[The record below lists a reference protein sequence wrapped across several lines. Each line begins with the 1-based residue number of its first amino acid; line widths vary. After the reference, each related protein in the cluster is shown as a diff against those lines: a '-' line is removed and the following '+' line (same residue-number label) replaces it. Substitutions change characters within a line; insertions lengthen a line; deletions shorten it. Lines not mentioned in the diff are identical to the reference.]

1 MGSLITKVNKSG
13 SRTSA
18 KVRATSKG
26 KKAASK
32 KPQRPGKITA
42 TPKSKA
48 LKAKKA
54 APVKVKKQVTPAKKS
69 AAKAAKKALPKKALP
84 KKALPKKALSKKG
97 AKPPVAKKPVRSAK
111 KGSKRPVA
119 AKATSRS
126 ARPVARP
133 APPPPKKAPTPST
146 LAAVR
151 AFEQA
156 LKSFNRHDFSA
167 AKSAFVDILGKF
179 SDQAE
184 IAARART
191 YLAISEQRLARAP
204 SAPRGPDALYDQGV
218 FELNKGNTKE
228 AIEFFDKALKA
239 EPRADHILYS
249 LAAAYARLN
258 DTNRAIDA
266 LRRAI
271 NIRSVHR
278 PHARRD
284 LDFASLRSNEDFQQ
298 LTGYGYDFIED

>member
-13 SRTSA
+13 SRASA

-48 LKAKKA
+48 TKAKKA
-54 APVKVKKQVTPAKKS
+54 APVKIKKQAAPAKK
-69 AAKAAKKALPKKALP
+69 AAAKKVIT
-84 KKALPKKALSKKG
+84 KKG
-97 AKPPVAKKPVRSAK
+97 AKPAVAKKPVQSAK
-111 KGSKRPVA
+111 KGAKRPVA
-119 AKATSRS
+119 TKAKATS
-126 ARPVARP
+126 ARQMARP
-133 APPPPKKAPTPST
+133 APTPPKKAPAPST

-167 AKSAFVDILGKF
+167 AKSAFVEILDKF

-228 AIEFFDKALKA
+228 AIELFEKALKA

-258 DTNRAIDA
+258 DTSRAIDA

>member
-13 SRTSA
+13 SRASA

-48 LKAKKA
+48 AKAKKA
-54 APVKVKKQVTPAKKS
+54 APVKVKKQGAPAKKS
-69 AAKAAKKALPKKALP
+69 AAKPAKKALTKK
-84 KKALPKKALSKKG
+84 S
-97 AKPPVAKKPVRSAK
+97 AKPAIAKKPVRAAK
-111 KGSKRPVA
+111 KPSKRPVA
-119 AKATSRS
+119 TKGRAAS
-126 ARPVARP
+126 ARQMARP
-133 APPPPKKAPTPST
+133 APPPPKKAPAPST

-156 LKSFNRHDFSA
+156 LKSFNRHDFSS
-167 AKSAFVDILGKF
+167 AKSAFVDILDKF

-228 AIEFFDKALKA
+228 AIELFEKALKS

>member
-1 MGSLITKVNKSG
+1 MGSLITKVNKSS
-13 SRTSA
+13 SRASG
-18 KVRATSKG
+18 KVRATSKA

-48 LKAKKA
+48 SKARKA
-54 APVKVKKQVTPAKKS
+54 APVKAKKQVAPAKKS
-69 AAKAAKKALPKKALP
+69 ADKATKKALT
-84 KKALPKKALSKKG
+84 KKG
-97 AKPPVAKKPVRSAK
+97 AKPAAKSTVAKHRVAKSTVSKKSAK
-111 KGSKRPVA
+111 AASKRPVVSKA
-119 AKATSRS
+119 A
-126 ARPVARP
+126 ARTARQVARP
-133 APPPPKKAPTPST
+133 APPQPKKAPAPST

-167 AKSAFVDILGKF
+167 AKSAFVDILEKF

-191 YLAISEQRLARAP
+191 YLAISDQRLARAP
-204 SAPRGPDALYDQGV
+204 STPRGPDALYDQGV
-218 FELNKGNTKE
+218 FELNKGNTRE
-228 AIEFFDKALKA
+228 AIELFDKALKT

-258 DTNRAIDA
+258 DTSRAIDA

>member
-26 KKAASK
+26 KKAATK

-54 APVKVKKQVTPAKKS
+54 APVKVKKSIASAKKP
-69 AAKAAKKALPKKALP
+69 AVKAAKKAFI
-84 KKALPKKALSKKG
+84 KKG
-97 AKPPVAKKPVRSAK
+97 AKPTVAKKPVRSAK

-119 AKATSRS
+119 AKAKAVS
-126 ARPVARP
+126 ARHTARP
-133 APPPPKKAPTPST
+133 APPPPKKAPAPST

-156 LKSFNRHDFSA
+156 LKSFNRHDFSG
-167 AKSAFVDILGKF
+167 AKSAFVDILEKF

-218 FELNKGNTKE
+218 FELNKGNTRE
-228 AIEFFDKALKA
+228 AIELFDKALKA

>member
-69 AAKAAKKALPKKALP
+69 AAKAAKKALP

>member
-13 SRTSA
+13 SRASA

-48 LKAKKA
+48 TKAKKA
-54 APVKVKKQVTPAKKS
+54 APVKIKKQAAPAKK
-69 AAKAAKKALPKKALP
+69 AAAKKVIT
-84 KKALPKKALSKKG
+84 KKG
-97 AKPPVAKKPVRSAK
+97 AKPAVAKKPVQSAK
-111 KGSKRPVA
+111 KGLKRPVA
-119 AKATSRS
+119 TKAKATS
-126 ARPVARP
+126 ARQMARP
-133 APPPPKKAPTPST
+133 APTPPKKAPAPST

-228 AIEFFDKALKA
+228 AIELFEKALKA

-258 DTNRAIDA
+258 DTSRAIDA

-298 LTGYGYDFIED
+298 LTGYGYDFLED

>member
-13 SRTSA
+13 SRASGKVHA
-18 KVRATSKG
+18 KKAG
-26 KKAASK
+26 KKADSK

-48 LKAKKA
+48 AKAKKA
-54 APVKVKKQVTPAKKS
+54 APVKAKRQVAPAKK
-69 AAKAAKKALPKKALP
+69 AP
-84 KKALPKKALSKKG
+84 
-97 AKPPVAKKPVRSAK
+97 
-111 KGSKRPVA
+111 
-119 AKATSRS
+119 AKATAKAVTKKSAKPS
-126 ARPVARP
+126 VSKKPAKAIAKQKSAVKARPARPIARP
-133 APPPPKKAPTPST
+133 APPPKKPPTPGAR
-146 LAAVR
+146 AAVR

-156 LKSFNRHDFSA
+156 LKAFNRHDFA
-167 AKSAFVDILGKF
+167 PAKSAFVDILGKF
-179 SDQAE
+179 GDQAE

-191 YLAISEQRLARAP
+191 YLAICEQRLARAP
-204 SAPRGPDALYDQGV
+204 SVPRNPDALYDQGV
-218 FELNKGNTKE
+218 FELNKGNTRE
-228 AIEFFDKALKA
+228 AIDLFDKALKT

-258 DTNRAIDA
+258 ETSRAIDA

>member
-1 MGSLITKVNKSG
+1 MGSLITKVNKSS
-13 SRTSA
+13 SRASG
-18 KVRATSKG
+18 KVHATKAG
-26 KKAASK
+26 KKATSK

-48 LKAKKA
+48 AKVKKA
-54 APVKVKKQVTPAKKS
+54 APVKAKKQVAPAKK
-69 AAKAAKKALPKKALP
+69 AATKATRKAITKK
-84 KKALPKKALSKKG
+84 S
-97 AKPPVAKKPVRSAK
+97 AKPSIAKKPAK
-111 KGSKRPVA
+111 TISKQPA
-119 AKATSRS
+119 AKATAK
-126 ARPVARP
+126 ARPARAIARP
-133 APPPPKKAPTPST
+133 APPPPKKAPAPST

-167 AKSAFVDILGKF
+167 SKSAFVDILEKF
-179 SDQAE
+179 GDQAE

-191 YLAISEQRLARAP
+191 YLAISEQRLTRAP
-204 SAPRGPDALYDQGV
+204 SVPRNPDALYDQGV
-218 FELNKGNTKE
+218 FELNKGNTRE
-228 AIEFFDKALKA
+228 AIDLFDKALKV

>member
-54 APVKVKKQVTPAKKS
+54 APVKVKKQVRPAKKS
-69 AAKAAKKALPKKALP
+69 AAKAAKKALPKRALP
-84 KKALPKKALSKKG
+84 KKG

-111 KGSKRPVA
+111 KSSKRPVA
-119 AKATSRS
+119 AKATPRS

>member
-1 MGSLITKVNKSG
+1 MGSLITKVNKSS
-13 SRTSA
+13 SRATG
-18 KVRATSKG
+18 KVRATSAG
-26 KKAASK
+26 KKTAPK

-42 TPKSKA
+42 APKSKA
-48 LKAKKA
+48 SK
-54 APVKVKKQVTPAKKS
+54 AKKS
-69 AAKAAKKALPKKALP
+69 ASVKAKKPVAAVKKPAAKATKKALPKK
-84 KKALPKKALSKKG
+84 S
-97 AKPPVAKKPVRSAK
+97 AKPPISTAKKKPSATA
-111 KGSKRPVA
+111 SKQSA
-119 AKATSRS
+119 AKARS
-126 ARPVARP
+126 VRPTARP
-133 APPPPKKAPTPST
+133 AAPPQPKKAPAPST

-156 LKSFNRHDFSA
+156 LKSFNRHDFST
-167 AKSAFVDILGKF
+167 AKSAFVDILDKF
-179 SDQAE
+179 GDQAE
-184 IAARART
+184 IAARTRT
-191 YLAISEQRLARAP
+191 YLTISEQRLARAP

-218 FELNKGNTKE
+218 FELNKGNTRE
-228 AIEFFDKALKA
+228 AIELFDKALKA

-258 DTNRAIDA
+258 DTSRAIDA

-298 LTGYGYDFIED
+298 LTGYGYDFMDD

>member
-13 SRTSA
+13 SRATGKVHA
-18 KVRATSKG
+18 KKGG
-26 KKAASK
+26 KKAAS

-48 LKAKKA
+48 AKAKKA
-54 APVKVKKQVTPAKKS
+54 APVKAKKQVAPAKKA
-69 AAKAAKKALPKKALP
+69 AAKAITKKSAKPSI
-84 KKALPKKALSKKG
+84 SKK
-97 AKPPVAKKPVRSAK
+97 
-111 KGSKRPVA
+111 A
-119 AKATSRS
+119 AKAVSKQKARS
-126 ARPVARP
+126 ARPT
-133 APPPPKKAPTPST
+133 PPPPKKAPTPGA

-156 LKSFNRHDFSA
+156 LKSFNRHDFTP
-167 AKSAFVDILGKF
+167 AKSAFVEILGKF
-179 SDQAE
+179 GDQAE

-191 YLAISEQRLARAP
+191 YLAICEQRLARAP
-204 SAPRGPDALYDQGV
+204 SAPRNPDALYDQGV
-218 FELNKGNTKE
+218 FELNRGNTRE
-228 AIEFFDKALKA
+228 AIDLFDKALKT

-258 DTNRAIDA
+258 ETSRAIDA
-266 LRRAI
+266 LRKAI

>member
-69 AAKAAKKALPKKALP
+69 AAKAAKKAVP
-84 KKALPKKALSKKG
+84 KKG
-97 AKPPVAKKPVRSAK
+97 AKPAVAKKPVRSAK
-111 KGSKRPVA
+111 KSSKRPVA

-167 AKSAFVDILGKF
+167 AKSAFVEILGKF

-191 YLAISEQRLARAP
+191 YLSISEQRLARAP

>member
-13 SRTSA
+13 SRASGKVHA
-18 KVRATSKG
+18 KKAG
-26 KKAASK
+26 KKATS

-42 TPKSKA
+42 TPKSKVT
-48 LKAKKA
+48 KAKKA
-54 APVKVKKQVTPAKKS
+54 APVKAKRQVAPAKK
-69 AAKAAKKALPKKALP
+69 AATKAPAKAITKKSAKASV
-84 KKALPKKALSKKG
+84 SKK
-97 AKPPVAKKPVRSAK
+97 P
-111 KGSKRPVA
+111 
-119 AKATSRS
+119 AKAVSKQKAT
-126 ARPVARP
+126 AKARP
-133 APPPPKKAPTPST
+133 ARAIARPTPPPPKKTPTPGA

-156 LKSFNRHDFSA
+156 LKSFNRHDFA
-167 AKSAFVDILGKF
+167 PAKSAFVDILEKF
-179 SDQAE
+179 GDQAE

-191 YLAISEQRLARAP
+191 YLAICEQRLARAP
-204 SAPRGPDALYDQGV
+204 SVPRNPDALYDQGV
-218 FELNKGNTKE
+218 FELNKGNTRE
-228 AIEFFDKALKA
+228 AIDLFDKALKV

-258 DTNRAIDA
+258 ETTRAIDA

>member
-13 SRTSA
+13 SRASA

-54 APVKVKKQVTPAKKS
+54 APVKVKKQVMPAKKS
-69 AAKAAKKALPKKALP
+69 AAKAAKKALPKK
-84 KKALPKKALSKKG
+84 G
-97 AKPPVAKKPVRSAK
+97 AKPAMAKKPVRSAK
-111 KGSKRPVA
+111 KSSKRPVA

-126 ARPVARP
+126 ARQMARP

-204 SAPRGPDALYDQGV
+204 SAPRGADALYDQGV
-218 FELNKGNTKE
+218 FELNKGNTRE
-228 AIEFFDKALKA
+228 AIELFDKALKA

-258 DTNRAIDA
+258 DTSRAIDA

-284 LDFASLRSNEDFQQ
+284 LDFASLRTNEDFQK

>member
-1 MGSLITKVNKSG
+1 MGSLITKVNKSS
-13 SRTSA
+13 SRATG
-18 KVRATSKG
+18 KVRATSVG
-26 KKAASK
+26 KKVTAK

-42 TPKSKA
+42 APKSKA
-48 LKAKKA
+48 SK
-54 APVKVKKQVTPAKKS
+54 AKKS
-69 AAKAAKKALPKKALP
+69 ASAK
-84 KKALPKKALSKKG
+84 
-97 AKPPVAKKPVRSAK
+97 AKKPIAPAK
-111 KGSKRPVA
+111 KPA
-119 AKATSRS
+119 AKATKKASPKKS
-126 ARPVARP
+126 AKPPISTTTKKPSATASKQPAAAKARPVRAIARP
-133 APPPPKKAPTPST
+133 AAPPQPKKAPAPST

-156 LKSFNRHDFSA
+156 LKYFNRHDFSA

-179 SDQAE
+179 GDQAE

-191 YLAISEQRLARAP
+191 YLTISEQRLARAP

-218 FELNKGNTKE
+218 FELNKGNTRE
-228 AIEFFDKALKA
+228 AIELFDKALKA

-258 DTNRAIDA
+258 DTSRAIDA

-298 LTGYGYDFIED
+298 LTGYGYDLIDD

>member
-84 KKALPKKALSKKG
+84 KKG

-111 KGSKRPVA
+111 KSSKRPVA
-119 AKATSRS
+119 AKARATS
-126 ARPVARP
+126 ARQMARP
-133 APPPPKKAPTPST
+133 APPPPKKAPAPST

>member
-13 SRTSA
+13 SRASA

-42 TPKSKA
+42 TPKAKA
-48 LKAKKA
+48 SKAKKA
-54 APVKVKKQVTPAKKS
+54 APVKAKKQLAPAKKS
-69 AAKAAKKALPKKALP
+69 AAKATKKALT
-84 KKALPKKALSKKG
+84 KKG
-97 AKPPVAKKPVRSAK
+97 AKPPIAKKPVRSAK
-111 KGSKRPVA
+111 KPSKRPLTT
-119 AKATSRS
+119 KATPRS
-126 ARPVARP
+126 ARQMARP
-133 APPPPKKAPTPST
+133 APPPPKKAPAPST

-218 FELNKGNTKE
+218 FELNKGNTRE
-228 AIEFFDKALKA
+228 AIELFDKALKA

-271 NIRSVHR
+271 HIRSVHR